1 MVAKKG
7 SRIARNPK
15 EKAMTAEVDKW
26 IDLGGVDPE
35 VRELTPNNNNQTTA
49 EENPEGEQTKK
60 YPHRISFDI
69 DKELYKRLK
78 WSAFNSERSMNEIL
92 REAVDEWMQARD
104 Y

>member
-15 EKAMTAEVDKW
+15 EKAIVPEADNW
-26 IDLGGVDPE
+26 INEGGIDPE
-35 VRELTPNNNNQTTA
+35 VNRPTPNNQTTQ
-49 EENPEGEQTKK
+49 EQNSKEDQTKK

-69 DKELYKRLK
+69 DKKCYKRLK
-78 WSAFNSERSMNEIL
+78 WSSFDSERSMNEIL
-92 REAVDEWMQARD
+92 REAIDEWMQARN